1 MIATTLLGSMLIPT
15 YDTKNIFLRVEGDVK
30 SPASDEDMLKM
41 VKVISTTFRINNHI
55 IKINLNDFP
64 N

>member
-1 MIATTLLGSMLIPT
+1 MTP
-15 YDTKNIFLRVEGDVK
+15 KNIFLRVEGDVK
-30 SPASDEDMLKM
+30 SHASYEDMLKM

-55 IKINLNDFP
+55 IKIDLNDFP